1 MRRQRI
7 KLGGITRSP
16 KPDVAFPLL
25 LQMAQIRLLTLSPQP
40 PSSAVGTDPAAEA
53 TTRCG
58 SSWRWPATGATAAAA
73 PAPWRPQGS
82 RCALGA
88 TASRVPPRACSA
100 LRAPPPPR
108 FSRACRRGPPLQHPR
123 RRPQASASF
132 LSAPGRAGHICSGG
146 AAILLCRPPPPAPS
160 PARPRWPYLQ
170 SKGEHC
176 GVVGHRSR
184 HRFGS
189 EGDEMS
195 GCSQTEGSK
204 RVDERNSNCMW
215 TLCSSAARRKIPIAC
230 GLKHCVKINN

>member
-53 TTRCG
+53 TTRRG

-73 PAPWRPQGS
+73 PAPWRPRGS

-88 TASRVPPRACSA
+88 TASKV
-100 LRAPPPPR
+100 PPPPR
-108 FSRACRRGPPLQHPR
+108 FSRACWRGPPLQHPC
-123 RRPQASASF
+123 RRPQASTSF

-160 PARPRWPYLQ
+160 PARLQWP
-170 SKGEHC
+170 
-176 GVVGHRSR
+176 
-184 HRFGS
+184 
-189 EGDEMS
+189 
-195 GCSQTEGSK
+195 
-204 RVDERNSNCMW
+204 
-215 TLCSSAARRKIPIAC
+215 
-230 GLKHCVKINN
+230 